1 MSDTPHPPANP
12 ANAPEKSLG
21 QILVEQARG
30 VGPFVTAL
38 IILSMTLPGV
48 MGFILITKSAI
59 FRDKRVEQW
68 LGSFEPTAA
77 MLIAGAIFALTT
89 GSAMLPTY
97 AFSIACGVYLGLAH
111 GAGAAMIG
119 VTGGALIGYGWGTL
133 LARKKVMAQ
142 IERHPRAALI
152 RRAIVD
158 RGIPQET
165 MAVGLIRIP
174 PNSPFALTNLAMS
187 ATRVRLIPYLF
198 GTAVGMAPRTLFAVW
213 LGKKFGD
220 IQQAKAGGGKWVAI
234 GGIALA
240 IVVFLIIY
248 RVFSGWVKQELARRT
263 AADPNEVRSGQEGP
277 NGTP

>member
-1 MSDTPHPPANP
+1 MSDTPHTPGTPAD
-12 ANAPEKSLG
+12 APEKSLG
-21 QILVEQARG
+21 QILIEQARG

-38 IILSMTLPGV
+38 IILSMTLPGI
-48 MGFILITKSAI
+48 MGFVLITKSAI

-97 AFSIACGVYLGLAH
+97 AFSIACGVYLGLEH

-187 ATRVRLIPYLF
+187 ATRVRLIPYFL

-234 GGIALA
+234 GGIVLA

-263 AADPNEVRSGQEGP
+263 AADPNEVRSS
-277 NGTP
+277 